1 MKLIQQLSGQDEEG
15 ENQEGNREDS
25 KESSSTG
32 KSKQVKQLL
41 ADLVSTK
48 GESGQA
54 DGDPI
59 EVTEEEL
66 VGGYI
71 LGMSFPLER

>member
-1 MKLIQQLSGQDEEG
+1 MKLIRQLTGQDEETD
-15 ENQEGNREDS
+15 NQENNTDEL
-25 KESSSTG
+25 KEASGSG

-48 GESGQA
+48 GTSGQA

-71 LGMSFPLER
+71 LGISND